1 MFDCC
6 EREMGNGKAYSQ
18 PTFNTLQTGKNGD
31 LPSAVLWF
39 NMDEALAKLYR
50 GRWPQ
55 L

>member
-1 MFDCC
+1 MSDYCA
-6 EREMGNGKAYSQ
+6 REMGNGKAYSQ